1 MSVAASLDV
10 GSTLRG
16 ASRTVTDVEIALLP
30 AMMGAISPLFHDEP
44 TACAGPMGGRI
55 LYGPALL
62 GIAVALTEP
71 FLHDHVIGLV
81 EITGVRFRR
90 PVRLGDTVTA
100 TMSISD
106 RRPRS
111 GNKSGDLLS
120 VVDEIRNQDGDVVLT
135 FERLI
140 LIKGD

>member
-1 MSVAASLDV
+1 MSVEATLDV

-44 TACAGPMGGRI
+44 TARAGPMGGRI

-71 FLHDHVIGLV
+71 FLHNHVIGLV

-90 PVRLGDTVTA
+90 PVKLGDTVTA
-100 TMSISD
+100 TMSIRD
-106 RRPRS
+106 RRPR
-111 GNKSGDLLS
+111 GGKSGDLLS
-120 VVDEIRNQDGDVVLT
+120 VVDEICNQDGDVVLT

-140 LIKGD
+140 LIKGG